1 METGIHPPRLPYT
14 PLLRL
19 EGVCGGVLSLR
30 GTQVFTVP
38 HPALGFS
45 NPALPVA
52 FPGAGDPPPY
62 PYPVCPDGP
71 PGLELWRMPTG
82 NIRRIG
88 GKIQSTRKTRDQ
100 NTCRNAQGNRSR
112 YLGTRVLIW
121 CLVQSYLGMG
131 SKVVL
136 DDILVSVHT
145 SSRATDLTPGEG
157 RVWHTHSREVAG
169 GGKATEHIEGSHPTR
184 FPFSVE

>member
-1 METGIHPPRLPYT
+1 MWLGQ
-14 PLLRL
+14 
-19 EGVCGGVLSLR
+19 SLR
-30 GTQVFTVP
+30 GTQASTVP
-38 HPALGFS
+38 HPALGLS

-52 FPGAGDPPPY
+52 SPGAGDPPY
-62 PYPVCPDGP
+62 PHPVCPDGS

-82 NIRRIG
+82 NIRRMG
-88 GKIQSTRKTRDQ
+88 GGTKIQSTQKTRDQ
-100 NTCRNAQGNRSR
+100 NTCMNTQGNRSR
-112 YLGTRVLIW
+112 HLGTRVLIR

-131 SKVVL
+131 SKVIH

-145 SSRATDLTPGEG
+145 SSRATGLTPGEG